1 MDNYD
6 KYLKYK
12 SKYLKL
18 KNSNKVSQSGGSNNK
33 DDVTFYFGQDFVDDM
48 KNPKPTI
55 YLFKASW
62 CGHCKNFRETW
73 NSLGNTFS
81 KDINFISYD
90 SDKNPKAIREWN
102 IKGFPTII
110 VRNDNTAK
118 EYNGD
123 RDIDSLVNYIN
134 TLIKN

>member
-18 KNSNKVSQSGGSNNK
+18 KNSNKITQTGGNK
-33 DDVTFYFGQDFVDDM
+33 DDFYFGQNSIDNMQDT
-48 KNPKPTI
+48 KPTI

-62 CGHCKNFRETW
+62 CNHCKNFRETW

-90 SDKNPKAIREWN
+90 SDKNAKSIKEWN
-102 IKGFPTII
+102 IKGYPTLI
-110 VRNDNTAK
+110 VRTGTNAK

-123 RDIDSLVNYIN
+123 RNINDLVNYIN
-134 TLIKN
+134 QLIKN